1 MDLWFDTYEYL
12 KSGGWV
18 MVPLGICSFLL
29 WFLITERALEF
40 KALWNRDLSIPDA
53 VRAVRGETVDLEGEG
68 LCSQLVR
75 DFLAERAGDA
85 KLDRHVLRQ
94 VALRLERTLTRSLTA
109 IAVFAAAAPLLGLL
123 GTVLGMIETFKVI
136 SVFGTGNAKAMAGG
150 ISVALITT
158 EAGLLVAIPGVLVSS
173 VLRRRSVRLRTRL
186 RESVTVL
193 DRVIKRGAE
202 FQGGTS

>member
-1 MDLWFDTYEYL
+1 
-12 KSGGWV
+12 

-29 WFLITERALEF
+29 WFLITERVLEF

-53 VRAVRGETVDLEGEG
+53 VRAVRGETVALEGEG
-68 LCSQLVR
+68 LRSRLVR
-75 DFLAERAGDA
+75 DFLAERAGDS
-85 KLDRHVLRQ
+85 KVDRHVLRQ

-202 FQGGTS
+202 FQGGIS

>member
-18 MVPLGICSFLL
+18 MIPLGVCSFLL
-29 WFLITERALEF
+29 WFLITERLLEF
-40 KALWNRDLSIPDA
+40 KALWNRDMSIPDA
-53 VRAVRGETVDLEGEG
+53 VRAVRGEAVNAEGEG
-68 LCSQLVR
+68 LRSKLVR
-75 DFLAERAGDA
+75 EFLAERAGDA

-94 VALRLERTLTRSLTA
+94 VALRLERPLTRSLTA

-186 RESVTVL
+186 RESVAVL

-202 FQGGTS
+202 FQGGIS

>member
-1 MDLWFDTYEYL
+1 VDLWFDTYEYL

-18 MVPLGICSFLL
+18 MIPLGVCSFLL
-29 WFLITERALEF
+29 WFLITERLLEF
-40 KALWNRDLSIPDA
+40 KALWNRDMSIPDA
-53 VRAVRGETVDLEGEG
+53 VRAVRGEAVNAEGEG
-68 LCSQLVR
+68 LRSKLVR
-75 DFLAERAGDA
+75 EFLAERAGDA

-94 VALRLERTLTRSLTA
+94 VALRLERPLTRSLTA

-186 RESVTVL
+186 RESVAVL

-202 FQGGTS
+202 FQGGIS